1 MVRAIWRERSA
12 VAYLISILLAICA
25 ECLALLQGSLNYK
38 VSIGYP
44 PGSLWELQIRSGG
57 VSGDL
62 WSRWPGRFAL
72 SFQSQ
77 GPILKPSEK
86 SYTLIRAAGVYY
98 EKEEGPV
105 VLQRDGCGFLGD
117 SDSAEFCTYKK
128 NFCGASG
135 VRCARHWYSGVIHRQ
150 VTLSWTSL
158 AVLFAVPTLMTIA
171 PVPLNVWRNLMIAR
185 KRRIRQRRGVCRSCG
200 YDLRASRIRC
210 PECGTPIPSESR
222 DAGRLLRM
230 QAQEC
235 ARTGKPQ
242 PSRCSDRSLPNPCGS
257 K

>member
-117 SDSAEFCTYKK
+117 SDSAELQKK
-128 NFCGASG
+128 FLRSVWGPLRQTLVFRRHSSSG
-135 VRCARHWYSGVIHRQ
+135 DLILDFSSG
-150 VTLSWTSL
+150 
-158 AVLFAVPTLMTIA
+158 
-171 PVPLNVWRNLMIAR
+171 PV
-185 KRRIRQRRGVCRSCG
+185 
-200 YDLRASRIRC
+200 
-210 PECGTPIPSESR
+210 
-222 DAGRLLRM
+222 
-230 QAQEC
+230 
-235 ARTGKPQ
+235 
-242 PSRCSDRSLPNPCGS
+242 RCSDIDDDRPGTAECLEKLDDCPKTADSTTTGSLS
-257 K
+257 KLWVRPSCKQDSLSGVWNADPKRIPRCRPPASHASSRMRANW